1 MMKILYRDQLQFKLL
16 FLKRIRH
23 LVLKKM
29 ITNVIVPGG
38 NSLKSMTKS
47 LIKSYQYNKK
57 IKFILSDE
65 RLVSDK
71 SLHNSQIYRKYFRK
85 SLMENRIHVF
95 NISALR
101 KSSNIYSKLMTD
113 KSKSI
118 AILGVGDD
126 GHIAGIFKNQEYCS
140 KKFIFFKNKD
150 QNGVMRISIPISILS
165 NMSYRF
171 AYISDGKINALKNK
185 ESPLY
190 LYNPNIV
197 YSSSK

>member
-95 NISALR
+95 NISSLR

-190 LYNPNIV
+190 LYNPKIV